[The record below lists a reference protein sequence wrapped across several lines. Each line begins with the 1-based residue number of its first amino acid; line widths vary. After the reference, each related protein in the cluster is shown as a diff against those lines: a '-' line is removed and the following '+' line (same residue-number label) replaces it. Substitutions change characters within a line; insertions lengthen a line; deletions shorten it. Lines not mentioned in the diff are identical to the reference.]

1 MARPKPNPAE
11 VLPHIISEAVSL
23 IQSHGFESMTM
34 KRLAESSA
42 MSVGK
47 LYHFFPSKDDLFLTL
62 EIHYFDG
69 LYNHIIQAM
78 ELENGRNAGPR
89 ETFRAM
95 LDAYYVYAVEHFE
108 LYKLV
113 TSPPKVF
120 AHYLGTKTED
130 LAKKELVSAMRAIAL
145 FRQQFEAALCE
156 KASGEVVA
164 PIDSLFILF
173 VNSLHGLILMSQ
185 STAWPYLAMDS
196 NAENE
201 GQWAE
206 AIPSSATPLDIK
218 LQLDLIVEKL
228 L

>member
-11 VLPHIISEAVSL
+11 VLPHIIAEAVSL

-95 LDAYYVYAVEHFE
+95 LV
-108 LYKLV
+108 
-113 TSPPKVF
+113 
-120 AHYLGTKTED
+120 
-130 LAKKELVSAMRAIAL
+130 
-145 FRQQFEAALCE
+145 
-156 KASGEVVA
+156 
-164 PIDSLFILF
+164 
-173 VNSLHGLILMSQ
+173 
-185 STAWPYLAMDS
+185 
-196 NAENE
+196 
-201 GQWAE
+201 
-206 AIPSSATPLDIK
+206 
-218 LQLDLIVEKL
+218 
-228 L
+228 